1 MEKILIYPYNKS
13 YEPVVAHQ
21 KLIASSIANIQIE
34 SLVSP
39 RGWGLE
45 DDIVDGSYGVI
56 KVSCDFEAELDK
68 CTMVWFVE
76 DGNLQ
81 LPEDILF
88 DKLHKAIRANKKII
102 YTRTKNY
109 SQYKQAMT
117 LIPNDIKVNINIHKN
132 SNLLNKAM
140 CYKINVPV
148 LIVFGLEEN
157 TDKFEVQ
164 LGLREEFISRGYK
177 VSSISS
183 RRDSDILCVHSMPE
197 FMFKNE
203 ISEADKIIQYNH
215 YVKEVELDENPEIII
230 IGIPGGIVPF
240 DSFNHNNYGIMA
252 FEISNA
258 VPCDCAVMCSPYY
271 QFFNGDY
278 SEVHKD
284 MFNKYGFNVEYIHIA
299 PITIDTR
306 TIADN
311 FIRGFLTIKKDFVK
325 NKVRDYNRD
334 DVLYLGDKSGLEIA
348 VDGIINKLNSYC

>member
-21 KLIASSIANIQIE
+21 KLIESSLPNTQIE
-34 SLVSP
+34 TLVSP

-45 DDIVDGSYGVI
+45 DDIVDSSYGVI
-56 KVSCDFEAELDK
+56 KVSSDFEGELDK

-76 DGNLQ
+76 DSNLQ

-102 YTRTKNY
+102 YTRIKNH

-117 LIPNDIKVNINIHKN
+117 LIPNDIKVTINIHKN
-132 SNLLNKAM
+132 SNLFNKAM

-164 LGLREEFISRGYK
+164 MGLREEFISRGYK

-183 RRDSDILCVHSMPE
+183 RGDSDILGVHSIPE
-197 FMFKNE
+197 FMFENE
-203 ISEADKIIQYNH
+203 ICVADKIILYNH
-215 YVKEVELDENPEIII
+215 YVKEIELDEKPEIII
-230 IGIPGGIVPF
+230 IGIPGGVIPY

-278 SEVHKD
+278 SEVYND
-284 MFNKYGFNVEYIHIA
+284 MLNKYGFNVEYCHVA
-299 PITIDTR
+299 PISIDTR

-325 NKVRDYNRD
+325 DKVRDYNRD
-334 DVLYLGDKSGLEIA
+334 DVLYLVDKSGLEIT
-348 VDGIINKLNSYC
+348 VDGIINKLNNYC

>member
-13 YEPVVAHQ
+13 YKPVVVHQ
-21 KLIASSIANIQIE
+21 KLIASSLPNTQIE

-88 DKLHKAIRANKKII
+88 DKLHKAIHANKKII
-102 YTRTKNY
+102 YTRKKNN
-109 SQYKQAMT
+109 SQYEQAT
-117 LIPNDIKVNINIHKN
+117 NLIPNVLKVTINIHKI
-132 SNLLNKAM
+132 SNLFTKPM
-140 CYKINVPV
+140 CYKIDVPV
-148 LIVFGLEEN
+148 LVVLGLEEN

-183 RRDSDILCVHSMPE
+183 RRDSDILGAHSIPE

-203 ISEADKIIQYNH
+203 ICEADKIVQYNH

-230 IGIPGGIVPF
+230 IGIPGGVIQF
-240 DSFNHNNYGIMA
+240 DSFNHNNYGIIA

-278 SEVHKD
+278 SEVYND
-284 MFNKYGFNVEYIHIA
+284 MLNKYGFSVEYCHVA
-299 PITIDTR
+299 PVTIDTR
-306 TIADN
+306 TIADD
-311 FIRGFLTIKKDFVK
+311 FIRGFLSIKKDFVK
-325 NKVRDYNRD
+325 DKVRDYNRD

-348 VDGIINKLNSYC
+348 VDGIIDKLNSYC